1 LRAGHLDVAS
11 KIQHTIIKNVCWH
24 RHYVFLVLR
33 CYTRPPLPVILP
45 FHHVIHHFPLLISI
59 FYVDIYRA
67 RIARAAAPR
76 RPAAW
81 VAWAAPPVNWLT
93 LELAAAAPLEAALP
107 AAEVTDARALE
118 TLLAAD
124 STAELA
130 AEAAEL
136 AAEAAEL
143 ALLAAAEVADS
154 TALEA
159 APPAEDAALA
169 AAEVADATADEALG
183 ISMGTPACLQVDST
197 AEMVVAWSSAL
208 QAPWTQGWT
217 DDSSFAPCL
226 QWQAKSVR
234 PEQPSEVRGPMK
246 QFNWSVS
253 VG

>member
-1 LRAGHLDVAS
+1 
-11 KIQHTIIKNVCWH
+11 
-24 RHYVFLVLR
+24 
-33 CYTRPPLPVILP
+33 
-45 FHHVIHHFPLLISI
+45 LISI

-154 TALEA
+154 TAL
-159 APPAEDAALA
+159 A